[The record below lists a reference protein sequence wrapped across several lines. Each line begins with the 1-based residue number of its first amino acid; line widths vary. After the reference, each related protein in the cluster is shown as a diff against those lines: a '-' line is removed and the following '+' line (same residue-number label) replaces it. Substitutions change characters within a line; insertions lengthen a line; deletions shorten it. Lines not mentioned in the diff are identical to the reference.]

1 MLLYSHKEVL
11 HMFKFEKFI
20 SKSAVR
26 HLLMDSDLAR
36 EYPPALLENGIWFV
50 TRLQLMTFLVD
61 FLDRDCKT
69 IEEREQLACRVYNT
83 VVKVRA
89 KYEKI
94 A

>member
-1 MLLYSHKEVL
+1 
-11 HMFKFEKFI
+11 MFKFEKYI
-20 SKSAVR
+20 SKSAVK

-36 EYPPALLENGIWFV
+36 EYPPALLGNGICNLV
-50 TRLQLMTFLVD
+50 CDKATVEVDEGVSFLVD

-83 VVKVRA
+83 IVKVRA
-89 KYEKI
+89 KCEKI